1 MADNAKQN
9 RTTAKRLFTRS
20 NNQLKLAI
28 QNKDYPAVEEYFQ
41 SLKARLKIVQDEH
54 EKYITMTEATGSV
67 LDESTED
74 AWMQDIEEE
83 FECSAKMSRFMINDA
98 KSTKQEV
105 SVDDI
110 SHSFDAIT
118 VKSTRQ
124 QEIEKANN
132 MRIQEKTNFMEEA
145 NSMRDILDTD
155 EADDTWII
163 ELQKDLKQQLGRC
176 KDSQATYISLLDLS
190 IASAEFSWLKEI
202 QRIYTDISMKASRYV
217 KKCKQIEE
225 EQCRKPKQGIKLER
239 MKRPTFNNNIRDY
252 PRFKKDFERQVAP
265 EYSSPE
271 TAAFVLKSCL
281 CDGALD
287 VVKNVD
293 DDIDEMWRRLDK
305 KFGSPSRMIDAIMSD
320 INNIGIIGNHDD
332 VSFIK
337 FVDTIEQGYRD
348 LSRLNLQNEIST
360 TTVIS
365 MIERKL
371 PRDIRRLWARRIEDD
386 ESQVDVT
393 NKFPEFL
400 KFMLAEKRAVEYDN
414 AQVRIPSCNNPE
426 GSSNHIQDVRG
437 RGSAD
442 QGKRWWKCYL
452 HKSEN
457 EDNHSTAD

>member
-105 SVDDI
+105 SVEDI

-118 VKSTRQ
+118 MKSTRQ

-163 ELQKDLKQQLGRC
+163 
-176 KDSQATYISLLDLS
+176 
-190 IASAEFSWLKEI
+190 
-202 QRIYTDISMKASRYV
+202 
-217 KKCKQIEE
+217 
-225 EQCRKPKQGIKLER
+225 
-239 MKRPTFNNNIRDY
+239 
-252 PRFKKDFERQVAP
+252 
-265 EYSSPE
+265 
-271 TAAFVLKSCL
+271 
-281 CDGALD
+281 
-287 VVKNVD
+287 
-293 DDIDEMWRRLDK
+293 
-305 KFGSPSRMIDAIMSD
+305 
-320 INNIGIIGNHDD
+320 
-332 VSFIK
+332 
-337 FVDTIEQGYRD
+337 
-348 LSRLNLQNEIST
+348 
-360 TTVIS
+360 
-365 MIERKL
+365 
-371 PRDIRRLWARRIEDD
+371 
-386 ESQVDVT
+386 
-393 NKFPEFL
+393 
-400 KFMLAEKRAVEYDN
+400 
-414 AQVRIPSCNNPE
+414 
-426 GSSNHIQDVRG
+426 
-437 RGSAD
+437 
-442 QGKRWWKCYL
+442 
-452 HKSEN
+452 
-457 EDNHSTAD
+457 